1 MFFKVDEAKNR
12 SIKEPS
18 KIVGLIR
25 KFLASENE
33 IFLPY
38 VNGIMFSLFEKKE
51 LIQEAKNQELDKII
65 TKLIPVTFT

>member
-18 KIVGLIR
+18 TIVGLIR